1 MVKENAPS
9 WRLDRRVNL
18 SVLLQLM
25 VLTSLILGSWVNLQ
39 RQLGLL
45 QHDVTMLLQN
55 QKELQQKLERL
66 SEQSLSYEYR
76 LQALEKAADD
86 QSRL

>member
-1 MVKENAPS
+1 MVKEKAPP

-25 VLTSLILGSWVNLQ
+25 VLTSLILGSWVDLQ

-55 QKELQQKLERL
+55 QKELQQRLERL
-66 SEQSLSYEYR
+66 SERSLSCEYR
-76 LQALEKAADD
+76 LQALERKTGD